1 MSSDCF
7 APATNARTSAS
18 TVATVS
24 AADALRSPTAPSTVV
39 PHRRNPRSAFIASDT
54 PSENSTKVSPGSS
67 GKVSRSM
74 GLDAISP
81 AGRSRRRTREPR
93 RTAWREDRELVVSGA
108 RARHAALCSR
118 SNTRHCIV
126 TNMPRG
132 FCFGELVVEAA
143 ENLGGVGDVPRERT
157 QDRHGDGHEERGR
170 NPLPRHVAQRDD
182 DAVVGGAQH
191 FIEVAAN
198 LLCRLDDRVHVQTGA
213 AASPRRDRRAGC
225 PSGFRG
231 RCAGRGPSPREWRR
245 HTPWP

>member
-1 MSSDCF
+1 M
-7 APATNARTSAS
+7 
-18 TVATVS
+18 
-24 AADALRSPTAPSTVV
+24 
-39 PHRRNPRSAFIASDT
+39 
-54 PSENSTKVSPGSS
+54 SPGSS

-74 GLDAISP
+74 GFERHQP
-81 AGRSRRRTREPR
+81 GRPSRRRTREPR
-93 RTAWREDRELVVSGA
+93 RPAWRDDRQLVVSGA
-108 RARHAALCSR
+108 RARHAALR
-118 SNTRHCIV
+118 QIEHQALHRDEHAARV
-126 TNMPRG
+126 LL
-132 FCFGELVVEAA
+132 GELIVEATQ
-143 ENLGGVGDVPRERT
+143 NLGGVGDVPRERT
-157 QDRHGDGHEERGR
+157 QDGHGDGHEERGR